1 MGMQQPGFLMFKD
14 GHLLDSRFF
23 IGVSI
28 ESLDMLMF
36 KLVLIQG
43 QNLYLLIE

>member
-1 MGMQQPGFLMFKD
+1 MGTQQPGFLMFED

-28 ESLDMLMF
+28 ESLDTLMF
-36 KLVLIQG
+36 KLAIIQG
-43 QNLYLLIE
+43 QN